1 MIFSHKRGI
10 VHIMNLNEL
19 TQLIRQEIHRQYRS
33 VRQFALQAGIPLST
47 VVTALNNDLKG
58 SSYEIVVAMCKVLDI
73 QAVTSD
79 LSVFL
84 DRSRRELLEGTAA
97 WMTWAAIRWR
107 RCFMWNCSAAV
118 RRRKRRPPI
127 PPRICRPFPTGCVLW
142 QWKNRSKIKKRPL
155 GRFFHNTHRRSK

>member
-1 MIFSHKRGI
+1 MTFSHKRGI

-19 TQLIRQEIHRQYRS
+19 TQLIRQEIYRQYRS

-84 DRSRRELLEGTAA
+84 DRSRRELLEGYS
-97 WMTWAAIRWR
+97 R
-107 RCFMWNCSAAV
+107 
-118 RRRKRRPPI
+118 
-127 PPRICRPFPTGCVLW
+127 LDD
-142 QWKNRSKIKKRPL
+142 L
-155 GRFFHNTHRRSK
+155 GRHTVEAVLYVELLRCRQEKEAETPYSAKDMQAVSHRLRSLAMEESQQN

>member
-1 MIFSHKRGI
+1 MTFSHKRGI

-84 DRSRRELLEGTAA
+84 DKSRRDLLEGYS
-97 WMTWAAIRWR
+97 R
-107 RCFMWNCSAAV
+107 
-118 RRRKRRPPI
+118 
-127 PPRICRPFPTGCVLW
+127 LDD
-142 QWKNRSKIKKRPL
+142 L
-155 GRFFHNTHRRSK
+155 GRHTVEAVLYVELLRCRQEKEAETPYSAKDMQAVSHRLRSLAMEESQQN

>member
-1 MIFSHKRGI
+1 
-10 VHIMNLNEL
+10 MNLNEL
-19 TQLIRQEIHRQYRS
+19 TQLIRQEIRRQYRS

-84 DRSRRELLEGTAA
+84 DKSRRELLEGYS
-97 WMTWAAIRWR
+97 R
-107 RCFMWNCSAAV
+107 
-118 RRRKRRPPI
+118 
-127 PPRICRPFPTGCVLW
+127 LDD
-142 QWKNRSKIKKRPL
+142 L
-155 GRFFHNTHRRSK
+155 GRHTVEAVLYVELLRCRQEKEAEAPYSAKDMQAVSHRLRSLALEEASQQN